1 MSFAA
6 DTPWMRRVVPVT
18 LVTGLHVVAG
28 VALLSTG
35 IIHIQS
41 SPEPLQVVMLE
52 SPPQPPPPADA
63 VRLPPVQL
71 TVPMPEVDVPS
82 PVVWTAPVA
91 IQSVSAPVS
100 EPMVQPAAAVE
111 APAEVLTVRDSEL
124 TYRRIPEIHRPP
136 ASRRAGEHGTVY
148 LLVYIDTEGRV
159 QQVKV
164 KRSSSFER
172 LDQTAAKAMT
182 QARFQPYIKDGR
194 ALPIMVIVPVEFPA

>member
-1 MSFAA
+1 
-6 DTPWMRRVVPVT
+6 MRRMVPVT
-18 LVTGLHVVAG
+18 LVTGLHAVAG

-41 SPEPLQVVMLE
+41 SPEPLQVVLLKT
-52 SPPQPPPPADA
+52 PPQSPPPAES

-71 TVPMPEVDVPS
+71 TVPMPEVDVPN

-91 IQSVSAPVS
+91 VQSVAAPVS
-100 EPMVQPAAAVE
+100 EPMVQPATAVS
-111 APAEVLTVRDSEL
+111 PPTEVVTVRDSEL
-124 TYRRIPEIHRPP
+124 TYRRVPVISRPP

-182 QARFQPYIKDGR
+182 HARFQPYIKDGK